1 MNINPEL
8 LKILACPICKSDVRL
23 ESDQLTCV
31 NCRMKYRID
40 NGIPVMLNEKEIHK
54 AQERD
59 QRKYF
64 DREFSTYQKYRLENW
79 RTSYIK
85 RIFDALEI
93 KSSLENRDDLY
104 LDIGVGGSGYTVIEA
119 AKKGVKSIGID
130 LSSVGMQQAKE
141 LAREQGVEN
150 LCQFVISSAEDL
162 PFKERTFSK
171 ISSIAVLEHLSDDK
185 QAIAEISRVIT
196 ERGRIFITV
205 PNTYKRLFFLFRFLS
220 RINDK
225 KVGHLRHYS
234 EEELIG
240 LFEDFGFHSTKVMYS
255 GHLVKLAQLLLSKI
269 FPSLCYGN
277 SRLWWR
283 LEGIDLGHGDV
294 NTGLQISIV
303 FSKGIRWKAS

>member
-40 NGIPVMLNEKEIHK
+40 NGIPVMLKEDEIHK
-54 AQERD
+54 TQERD

-79 RTSYIK
+79 RTSYIR

-119 AKKGVKSIGID
+119 AKKGVRSIGTD
-130 LSSVGMQQAKE
+130 LSLVGMQQAKK
-141 LAREQGVEN
+141 LAREEGVEK
-150 LCQFVISSAEDL
+150 LCHFVVSSAEAL
-162 PFKERTFSK
+162 PFTNKVFSK
-171 ISSIAVLEHLSDDK
+171 ISSIAVLEHISDDK
-185 QAIAEISRVIT
+185 QAIAEVSRVTT

-240 LFEDFGFHSTKVMYS
+240 LFKDFGFRSTKVLYS
-255 GHLVKLAQLLLSKI
+255 GHLIKFVQFFLSKI
-269 FPSLCYGN
+269 FPSLRYGN

-283 LEGIDLGHGDV
+283 LEGIDLGQGDV
-294 NTGLQISIV
+294 NTGLHLSII
-303 FSKGIRWKAS
+303 FSKEKA